1 MKRAMLAVALLLD
14 SSSATVIKGR
24 VAGKANKAMAEE
36 YLRQVYAQVGQTY
49 LSQTEAEEERRR
61 RARRVIKKE
70 EYKDYG
76 NLYPPEQRIAEM
88 RGDPWPCSSEEPCG
102 EGEGTCFNPYE
113 TSMHPD
119 EWCTEPLY
127 CQERKGGSRFGPGE
141 TVPGVVWTGALK
153 MHHMGAN
160 DICYDDLWEE
170 GGHDPDTGAAFV
182 LHRAVLRRKARPC
195 SAEDPCD
202 VGQGPCGGANDRC
215 NDGLHCKFGDT
226 GAEGA
231 GEPIHG
237 IDYTGDLLASDPGA
251 TDLCYNPH
259 WPDVP
264 FTTYEG

>member
-24 VAGKANKAMAEE
+24 VAGKNNKAMAEE
-36 YLRQVYAQVGQTY
+36 YLRQVYAQVGATY
-49 LSQTEAEEERRR
+49 LAQTDEEGGRTRTR
-61 RARRVIKKE
+61 KPRVVIKKE
-70 EYKDYG
+70 DFKDYG
-76 NLYPPEQRIAEM
+76 NIYPAETAVAMM
-88 RGDPWPCSSEEPCG
+88 RGDPWPCSAAEPCG

-113 TSMHPD
+113 TLEHPD
-119 EWCTEPLY
+119 AWCKEPLY
-127 CQERKGGSRFGPGE
+127 CQERKGASRGGKGE
-141 TVPGVVWTGALK
+141 AVKGVVWTGALK

-160 DICYDDLWEE
+160 DICYDDEWEIY
-170 GGHDPDTGAAFV
+170 GNGIK
-182 LHRAVLRRKARPC
+182 HRAVLRRKARPC